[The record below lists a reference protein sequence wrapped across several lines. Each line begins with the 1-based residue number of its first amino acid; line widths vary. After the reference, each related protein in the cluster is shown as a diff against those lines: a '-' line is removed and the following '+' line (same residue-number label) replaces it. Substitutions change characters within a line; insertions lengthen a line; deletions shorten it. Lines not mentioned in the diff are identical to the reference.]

1 MVNRFSWEQTVQCNR
16 WVSWGWLLSSRSST
30 EEKRHLP
37 ALFLQ
42 RNSPSIYGSYA
53 GSKSLR
59 PLVLTLFTFVL
70 NAYIYIYTFSISL
83 MLSQHS
89 VTTQEALWNDVKS
102 RWENMSHPVLYKWG
116 TSAWVC
122 EGKHQILRYHE
133 IHGFMTKTQRL
144 TEIVKI
150 TLSSVMKEIRLHLKQ
165 ISNIGP
171 FIQSQNLNP
180 TFTIFLFF
188 VFLLYNKLII
198 WVLIRCSLTL
208 LWLYK
213 C

>member
-1 MVNRFSWEQTVQCNR
+1 MSVVRLIVKFKKFNWRKETSTCLVFAEKFTQHLRQTCRVKK
-16 WVSWGWLLSSRSST
+16 SEITGL
-30 EEKRHLP
+30 
-37 ALFLQ
+37 
-42 RNSPSIYGSYA
+42 NSFYVCF
-53 GSKSLR
+53 R
-59 PLVLTLFTFVL
+59 C
-70 NAYIYIYTFSISL
+70 IYIYTFSISL

-150 TLSSVMKEIRLHLKQ
+150 TLSAVMKEIRLHLKQ

-180 TFTIFLFF
+180 TLTIFLFF

>member
-1 MVNRFSWEQTVQCNR
+1 MSVVRLIEVKFMKFNWRKETSTCIVFAEKFTQHLRQTCRVKK
-16 WVSWGWLLSSRSST
+16 SETTGL
-30 EEKRHLP
+30 
-37 ALFLQ
+37 
-42 RNSPSIYGSYA
+42 NSFYVCF
-53 GSKSLR
+53 KCK
-59 PLVLTLFTFVL
+59 
-70 NAYIYIYTFSISL
+70 YIYTFSISL

-89 VTTQEALWNDVKS
+89 VTTQEARWNDVKS

-180 TFTIFLFF
+180 TLTIFLFF

>member
-1 MVNRFSWEQTVQCNR
+1 MSVVRLIVKFKKFNWRKETSTCLVFAEKFTQHLRQTCRVKK
-16 WVSWGWLLSSRSST
+16 SETTGL
-30 EEKRHLP
+30 
-37 ALFLQ
+37 
-42 RNSPSIYGSYA
+42 NSFYVCF
-53 GSKSLR
+53 R
-59 PLVLTLFTFVL
+59 C
-70 NAYIYIYTFSISL
+70 IYIYTFSISL

-188 VFLLYNKLII
+188 CCCFII
-198 WVLIRCSLTL
+198 N
-208 LWLYK
+208 
-213 C
+213 

>member
-1 MVNRFSWEQTVQCNR
+1 MSVVRLIVKFKKFNWRKETSTCIVFAEKFTQHLRQTCRVKK
-16 WVSWGWLLSSRSST
+16 SETTGL
-30 EEKRHLP
+30 
-37 ALFLQ
+37 
-42 RNSPSIYGSYA
+42 NSFYVCF
-53 GSKSLR
+53 R
-59 PLVLTLFTFVL
+59 C
-70 NAYIYIYTFSISL
+70 IYIYTFSISL

-133 IHGFMTKTQRL
+133 IHGFMTKTQHL

-150 TLSSVMKEIRLHLKQ
+150 TLSSVMTEIRLHLKQ

-180 TFTIFLFF
+180 TLTIFLFF